1 MKSTFL
7 HIITFL
13 SALGFVGCKL
23 NPDTNKMKL
32 TKVSFKDSVRH
43 YFPIPQG
50 KDLEVF
56 YEYKNVGNHPLAI
69 SEMQS
74 SCGCAKV
81 SSNSHIL
88 EPGGTG
94 VIKVEYDS
102 YKNIGYSQVFIT
114 LFMNTAQKQHTLVF
128 DLNIVPEEFS
138 ASDYEETYKHM
149 KENSL
154 IDEVNTA
161 VEGNETEK
169 GYFLDSTEVS
179 RY

>member
-1 MKSTFL
+1 MKGILL
-7 HIITFL
+7 HIITFITAVSL
-13 SALGFVGCKL
+13 VGCKL
-23 NPDTNKMKL
+23 NPNTDKIKPTR
-32 TKVSFKDSVRH
+32 VSFKDSVRH

-50 KDLEVF
+50 KDLSVF
-56 YEYKNVGNHPLAI
+56 YEYKNTGDHPLAI
-69 SEMQS
+69 SELQS

-94 VIKVEYDS
+94 VIKVAYDS

-114 LFMNTAQKQHTLVF
+114 VYMNTVPKQHTLVF
-128 DLNIVPEEFS
+128 DVNIVPEEFS
-138 ASDYEETYKHM
+138 MSDYEKTYKRQ

-154 IDEVNTA
+154 MDEVNTA
-161 VEGNETEK
+161 VEGDETEK
-169 GYFLDSTEVS
+169 GYYLDSTEVS